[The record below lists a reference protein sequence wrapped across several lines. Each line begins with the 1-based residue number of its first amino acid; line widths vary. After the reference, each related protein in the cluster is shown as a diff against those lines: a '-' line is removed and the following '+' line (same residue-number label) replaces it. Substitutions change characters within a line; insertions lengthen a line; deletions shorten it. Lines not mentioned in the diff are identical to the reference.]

1 MGRPCPCHRSYADP
15 APVDRIEALLRDRQ
29 AHPPHS
35 LVTFSPV
42 PSTSRAFL
50 VISLAACGHGA
61 TRNAAPAN
69 AIASTDDVRC
79 ERAGNIV
86 TTKRVAD
93 DAPIIAMFERDPW
106 HSFFDVPTLLVWADG
121 TIFYSEGEYAKTMHF
136 MSSTTASSQVAEL
149 SDEIISKLRDA
160 PAETSISDMTDEPSV
175 QLIFRDGAVWRSVDV
190 YGLDARLPE
199 TDIPAIARNAF
210 SVYHQLL
217 EWRPSN
223 GQPAPTSFPRP
234 PRWPADLPTYRGQAI
249 IDKLAACAYDVE

>member
-1 MGRPCPCHRSYADP
+1 M
-15 APVDRIEALLRDRQ
+15 
-29 AHPPHS
+29 
-35 LVTFSPV
+35 
-42 PSTSRAFL
+42 
-50 VISLAACGHGA
+50 
-61 TRNAAPAN
+61 
-69 AIASTDDVRC
+69 RC

-234 PRWPADLPTYRGQAI
+234 SRWPADLPTNRGQAI
-249 IDKLAACAYDVE
+249 IDKPCCLRVRRRIAQCQLTWHARSGHRRFNALRPTWDTPNSHASHVVRAPNRAHARFMRASSA